1 MVTQTAILDQEK
13 EQSQAVV
20 DVVRMLSQRNPEGLE
35 LHPCCLFS
43 EALMDYDHM
52 KVTLTSNLEFSRRL
66 GP

>member
-1 MVTQTAILDQEK
+1 M
-13 EQSQAVV
+13 V
-20 DVVRMLSQRNPEGLE
+20 DVVRLLSKRNTEGLE

-52 KVTLTSNLEFSRRL
+52 RVTLTSNLEFSRRL